1 MGSLL
6 IFVVRRA
13 RGGES
18 LRVDGIEGQIGHP
31 LMGELEV
38 AMHEGDRY
46 AAFTD
51 GCSHALH

>member
-18 LRVDGIEGQIGHP
+18 LRVDGIEGQIGH
-31 LMGELEV
+31 
-38 AMHEGDRY
+38 R
-46 AAFTD
+46 
-51 GCSHALH
+51 